1 MREERPRMAKPSS
14 PACYKRLLPADVG
27 KLTNPEESEK
37 ESVKTLLRFCPAAP
51 RQ

>member
-14 PACYKRLLPADVG
+14 PTYYKRLLPADVG

-37 ESVKTLLRFCPAAP
+37 ESETTLLRLCPPP